1 MALSETTD
9 AMAIPRPADAGG
21 DPFDTSDY
29 RTMVNLVDAYVADK
43 GADLASATTIDL
55 PATLDGH
62 YMDITG
68 TTTITAIESKAA
80 GTTLIFQFDSTP
92 QITHHAT
99 SMILPG
105 GVNHTMV
112 AKDHWMFVSLGGG
125 NWTGFPLTKTRIEQL
140 SAASE
145 ARGDIIYRG
154 ASAWSRLAASTD
166 GYVLATNTSSGA
178 PAWEQ
183 VAAAGIASN
192 AVTTAK
198 VNADAITGAKI
209 ADDAIDSEHY
219 TDASIDAAHI
229 ASNAVTTAKLNADSV
244 TAAKIGDDV
253 IDSEHYVDGSI
264 DNAHLAAD
272 SVTNAKIADD
282 AIDSEHYTDGSIDN
296 AHIADDAIDS
306 EHYADGSIDNAHIAD
321 DAIDSEHYAD
331 GSIDSAHL
339 ADNAVTLAK
348 TAHGTQGGI
357 QYYAASGAPAEL
369 AAGTSGYFLK
379 TQGGSANPVWAAAA
393 SGGPSQAVQSDIE
406 AETNEDTYLP
416 PDLVHF
422 APSAGKFWVKFN
434 ASGTVSGTAYNT
446 TSVADNGTGDWTVTI
461 ATDFSSADWACS
473 CTIETGYTRSANI
486 ASSGGQ
492 AAGTL
497 QVRSTDNNGTMSDGV
512 YMHVIGFGDQ

>member
-62 YMDITG
+62 YMDVTG

-125 NWTGFPLTKTRIEQL
+125 NWSGFPLTKTRIEQL

-166 GYVLATNTSSGA
+166 GYVLATNTSSGD

-198 VNADAITGAKI
+198 INADAVTGAKI
-209 ADDAIDSEHY
+209 ADDTVDSEHLV
-219 TDASIDAAHI
+219 DGGIDAQHL
-229 ASNAVTTAKLNADSV
+229 SSSSVTTAKIN
-244 TAAKIGDDV
+244 
-253 IDSEHYVDGSI
+253 
-264 DNAHLAAD
+264 
-272 SVTNAKIADD
+272 
-282 AIDSEHYTDGSIDN
+282 
-296 AHIADDAIDS
+296 
-306 EHYADGSIDNAHIAD
+306 
-321 DAIDSEHYAD
+321 
-331 GSIDSAHL
+331 
-339 ADNAVTLAK
+339 DNAVTLAK
-348 TAHGTQGGI
+348 LSDGTQGGI
-357 QYYAASGAPAEL
+357 LYYGASGAPTEL

-379 TQGGSANPVWAAAA
+379 TQGGSANPVWAA
-393 SGGPSQAVQSDIE
+393 SSSGPSQATQSALE
-406 AETNEDTYLP
+406 GETNEDTYAP
-416 PDLVHF
+416 PDLIKHSPGV
-422 APSAGKFWVKFN
+422 AKFYVKFN
-434 ASGTVSGTAYNT
+434 ASGTIQGTAYNT

-461 ATDFSSADWACS
+461 ADDFSSANWACS
-473 CTIETGYTRSANI
+473 CTIETGFTRSANI
-486 ASSGGQ
+486 ESSGQ

-497 QVRSTDNNGTMSDGV
+497 QVRSTDNNGSQSDGTL
-512 YMHVIGFGDQ
+512 MHVIGFGDQ

>member
-62 YMDITG
+62 YMDVTG

-125 NWTGFPLTKTRIEQL
+125 NWSGFPLTKTRIEQL

-166 GYVLATNTSSGA
+166 GYVLATNTSSGD

-219 TDASIDAAHI
+219 TD
-229 ASNAVTTAKLNADSV
+229 
-244 TAAKIGDDV
+244 
-253 IDSEHYVDGSI
+253 GSI
-264 DNAHLAAD
+264 DTAHLAAD
-272 SVTNAKIADD
+272 AVTGAKIADD
-282 AIDSEHYTDGSIDN
+282 ALDSEHYTDGSIDT
-296 AHIADDAIDS
+296 AHIAD
-306 EHYADGSIDNAHIAD
+306 NQ
-321 DAIDSEHYAD
+321 
-331 GSIDSAHL
+331 
-339 ADNAVTLAK
+339 VTLAK
-348 TAHGTQGGI
+348 LADATQGSI
-357 QYYAASGAPAEL
+357 LYYGASGAPTEL

-379 TQGGSANPVWAAAA
+379 TQGGSANPVWAA
-393 SGGPSQAVQSDIE
+393 SSSGPSQAVQSDIE

-416 PDLVHF
+416 PDLVKHSPGV
-422 APSAGKFWVKFN
+422 AKFYVKFN
-434 ASGTVSGTAYNT
+434 PSGTIQGTAYNT

-461 ATDFSSADWACS
+461 ATDFSSANWACS

-497 QVRSTDNNGTMSDGV
+497 QVRSTDNNGTLSDGV
-512 YMHVIGFGDQ
+512 FMHVIGLGDQ

>member
-29 RTMVNLVDAYVADK
+29 RSMVNLVDAYVADK

-125 NWTGFPLTKTRIEQL
+125 NWSGFPLTKTRIEQL

-145 ARGDIIYRG
+145 ARGDVIYRG

-166 GYVLATNTSSGA
+166 GYVLATNTSSGD

-219 TDASIDAAHI
+219 TDGSIDNAHLAADAVTGAKIADDAIDSEHYVGASIDAAHI

-253 IDSEHYVDGSI
+253 IDSEHY
-264 DNAHLAAD
+264 A
-272 SVTNAKIADD
+272 
-282 AIDSEHYTDGSIDN
+282 DGSIDN

-357 QYYAASGAPAEL
+357 QYYAGSGVPSEL
-369 AAGTSGYFLK
+369 AAGTDGYFLK

-422 APSAGKFWVKFN
+422 APSAAKFYVKFD
-434 ASGTVSGTAYNT
+434 ASAGVQGTAYNT

-461 ATDFSSADWACS
+461 GTDFSSADWACS

-512 YMHVIGFGDQ
+512 YMHVAGFGDL